1 MFRLHFAYMS
11 PYQVLEYHME
21 FLETFGCIWSS
32 KEVRCALPLGATTL
46 ERRPEVA
53 RSFDETELKTEAGA
67 TSRSDTLRSLP
78 KPRATCWSDLPRS
91 LRVAYMLEFMF
102 SQGPFCHFI
111 MHAFYSENLCFN
123 TLKNHQKPLESHL
136 FESIDQFIIENSVFL
151 SIFPE
156 FLYMIN
162 LKSNMGLRGI
172 MEIINEHSS
181 RHRVCLGL
189 CPSLSSK
196 LDHPRSNP
204 YIHEFS
210 FPIVKKEELCFIN
223 NNGSWYKKEPN
234 FQYNNYQQKSY
245 SNNQQ
250 SGYQPRNNQ
259 QGSYQPQ
266 QNPPPGFNNKGNH
279 SSQQQSNPSTST
291 PQRHLKVAP
300 AGSEVSRATLHGR
313 SRFRR
318 RIKKKSPQSE
328 VSERGRRVAP
338 AGSDIMGATPRS
350 RSRFRRNGAQKLT
363 RSDVLERHLK
373 VAPAQSE
380 VSRATLQGRS
390 RFCRNTTRGNDSG
403 ATSPSDTLTS
413 LPNRSSLFLTTH
425 SPFPFIQSKVKMVKK
440 TKGKLEA
447 EKKEAE
453 RTEFALRGKA
463 LSCEPTGSGTQRTVR
478 QQTLAARKSQE
489 QEKRAGKSVAVP
501 TYEESE
507 TESADEQAPTKKA
520 KMSKG
525 KGVAVDRDRAKTPS
539 VEELYDH
546 LKNGVTWTP
555 TRFADLDLLKEL
567 GLESDIEAM
576 LGHLKMPKLLTMAYP
591 FYKDV
596 TCQFLSSLVV
606 TYHDTAHVRQG
617 WGKITFK
624 VNGREYNMNFK
635 DIGRVMGFQD
645 IEDHSLP
652 KCENLPT
659 ELWKLITGNRHSTG
673 ADKNSHIRHPSVR
686 YLHRLLVH
694 AFYPRKQAG
703 NVTEEDMRLLCPAI
717 RPYAQPGVLPLPSTD
732 IYATFG
738 MVSFFVGRLEHYRDW
753 AWYTTDSRPKM
764 GIGGMITPLLQ
775 FLNVPLG
782 QDAAGP
788 RFIDGTYLRIATY
801 FSGMYGKDYVYHYY
815 LQGKPVEVVLPNR
828 NLTSLEIPGA
838 VSFNIPQEYFLGEHG
853 PLDPIQAASSRRR
866 SVPTQ
871 PDPPVADTSE
881 HIYGPP
887 RYYFKPHDGVLP
899 PGALRDAHDHIGR
912 LQRWNKAQ
920 DRTIAKLKDKCKALS
935 KTVKKQAKTSA
946 KFMKKVADVLTRGGI
961 AGCSSADFA
970 FANTSNPQ
978 PPPPPD
984 ALGFPL
990 TAAQLQRKWR
1000 NPPTQPSTSGNK
1012 SPSLAS
1018 SDSEHEIDE
1027 VESQPWLH
1035 FAYMSPYQVL
1045 EYHMELLETFGCIWS
1060 SKEVRCALPLGATTL
1075 ERRPEVARSFDE
1087 TELKT
1092 EAGATSRSDTLRSLP
1107 KPRATCWSDLPRSL
1121 RVAYMLEFM
1130 FSQGPFCHFIM
1141 HAFYSENLCF
1151 NTLKNHQKPLES
1163 HLFESIDQFIIENSV
1178 FLSIF
1183 PEFLYMIN
1191 LKSNM
1196 GLRGIMEI
1204 INEHSSRHRVCLGLC
1219 PSLRLSDYLHSRCFD
1234 ISQNWFD
1241 NHLYYSICLRS
1252 LENS

>member
-1 MFRLHFAYMS
+1 
-11 PYQVLEYHME
+11 
-21 FLETFGCIWSS
+21 
-32 KEVRCALPLGATTL
+32 
-46 ERRPEVA
+46 
-53 RSFDETELKTEAGA
+53 
-67 TSRSDTLRSLP
+67 
-78 KPRATCWSDLPRS
+78 
-91 LRVAYMLEFMF
+91 
-102 SQGPFCHFI
+102 
-111 MHAFYSENLCFN
+111 
-123 TLKNHQKPLESHL
+123 
-136 FESIDQFIIENSVFL
+136 
-151 SIFPE
+151 
-156 FLYMIN
+156 MIN

-204 YIHEFS
+204 YIHEFF

-291 PQRHLKVAP
+291 PQVSSTDALLKQILESQTRSEKHVGYELKNLP
-300 AGSEVSRATLHGR
+300 SKIDGSYNELNNNRAWERGLTATPQGR
-313 SRFRR
+313 SSWERGFESDTPRSLAFSSSDQE
-318 RIKKKSPQSE
+318 KSPQSE
-328 VSERGRRVAP
+328 VSERGRKVAP

-350 RSRFRRNGAQKLT
+350 RSRFRRNGPQKLT
-363 RSDVLERHLK
+363 RSDVLERHLE

-390 RFCRNTTRGNDSG
+390 RFCRNTTRGNDLG
-403 ATSPSDTLTS
+403 ATFPSDTLTS
-413 LPNRSSLFLTTH
+413 LPNRFSLFLTTH
-425 SPFPFIQSKVKMVKK
+425 SPFPFIQNK
-440 TKGKLEA
+440 
-447 EKKEAE
+447 
-453 RTEFALRGKA
+453 
-463 LSCEPTGSGTQRTVR
+463 PTGSGTQRTVR

-501 TYEESE
+501 THEESE

-546 LKNGVTWTP
+546 LKNGVTWAP

-606 TYHDTAHVRQG
+606 TYHDTTHVRQG

-645 IEDHSLP
+645 LEDHSLP

-753 AWYTTDSRPKM
+753 AWYTTDLRPKM

-782 QDAAGP
+782 KDAAGP

-801 FSGMYGKDYVYHYY
+801 FSGMYGKEYVYHYY

-871 PDPPVADTSE
+871 PDSPVADTSE

-920 DRTIAKLKDKCKALS
+920 DRTIEKLKDKCKALS

-1027 VESQPWLH
+1027 VESQPWYGGSGSASGGIGVPHGVLGDTWRH
-1035 FAYMSPYQVL
+1035 LELKKECLEWSLGEQGMGAASPERRHRVDL
-1045 EYHMELLETFGCIWS
+1045 ITLLERPNQSDREKSLAVS
-1060 SKEVRCALPLGATTL
+1060 SLGDARTSPERPLGATQRGRSSW
-1075 ERRPEVARSFDE
+1075 ERRYGSDREKSLAVSSPGDARTSPERPLAATQRGRS
-1087 TELKT
+1087 
-1092 EAGATSRSDTLRSLP
+1092 
-1107 KPRATCWSDLPRSL
+1107 
-1121 RVAYMLEFM
+1121 
-1130 FSQGPFCHFIM
+1130 
-1141 HAFYSENLCF
+1141 
-1151 NTLKNHQKPLES
+1151 
-1163 HLFESIDQFIIENSV
+1163 
-1178 FLSIF
+1178 
-1183 PEFLYMIN
+1183 
-1191 LKSNM
+1191 
-1196 GLRGIMEI
+1196 
-1204 INEHSSRHRVCLGLC
+1204 
-1219 PSLRLSDYLHSRCFD
+1219 
-1234 ISQNWFD
+1234 
-1241 NHLYYSICLRS
+1241 RS
-1252 LENS
+1252 LERLVGATG

>member
-11 PYQVLEYHME
+11 LYQVLEYHME

-32 KEVRCALPLGATTL
+32 KEVFKVIIGRAAHESDQSGATQSSRSDLPIRATLPERQGGVARVFITRRRENESGATSPERHNQVALISLSERPYQSDMEELLAFSSPRDARTSPERPLAATQRGRSRSL
-46 ERRPEVA
+46 ERLV
-53 RSFDETELKTEAGA
+53 GA
-67 TSRSDTLRSLP
+67 TSRATRRRIIFVLKKTTKNLWKVISL
-78 KPRATCWSDLPRS
+78 
-91 LRVAYMLEFMF
+91 
-102 SQGPFCHFI
+102 
-111 MHAFYSENLCFN
+111 
-123 TLKNHQKPLESHL
+123 
-136 FESIDQFIIENSVFL
+136 
-151 SIFPE
+151 
-156 FLYMIN
+156 
-162 LKSNMGLRGI
+162 
-172 MEIINEHSS
+172 
-181 RHRVCLGL
+181 
-189 CPSLSSK
+189 
-196 LDHPRSNP
+196 
-204 YIHEFS
+204 
-210 FPIVKKEELCFIN
+210 
-223 NNGSWYKKEPN
+223 
-234 FQYNNYQQKSY
+234 
-245 SNNQQ
+245 NQLI
-250 SGYQPRNNQ
+250 
-259 QGSYQPQ
+259 
-266 QNPPPGFNNKGNH
+266 GF
-279 SSQQQSNPSTST
+279 
-291 PQRHLKVAP
+291 RHLKVAP
-300 AGSEVSRATLHGR
+300 AGSEVSRATL
-313 SRFRR
+313 
-318 RIKKKSPQSE
+318 E
-328 VSERGRRVAP
+328 VARLKDVGSKNTLGARARVAP
-338 AGSDIMGATPRS
+338 AGSDVMGAIPRS

-363 RSDVLERHLK
+363 RSDVLERHLE

-390 RFCRNTTRGNDSG
+390 RFCRITTRGNDSG

-413 LPNRSSLFLTTH
+413 LPNRSRPNRTTLNLPPTPATPSLSLSPPLTNSQTLSN
-425 SPFPFIQSKVKMVKK
+425 SPTPKIPKPSQFSPKS
-440 TKGKLEA
+440 TNKGKLEA
-447 EKKEAE
+447 ERQEAE
-453 RTEFALRGKA
+453 SQEFALRGKA
-463 LSCEPTGSGTQRTVR
+463 LACEPTGSGTQRTVR
-478 QQTLAARKSQE
+478 QQTLAARKSKE
-489 QEKRAGKSVAVP
+489 HEKRAGKSVAVP
-501 TYEESE
+501 THEESE
-507 TESADEQAPTKKA
+507 TESEDEQAPTKKA

-617 WGKITFK
+617 WGKIRFK

-645 IEDHSLP
+645 LEDHSLP

-659 ELWKLITGNRHSTG
+659 ELWKLITGNKHSTG

-686 YLHRLLVH
+686 YLHRMLVH

-703 NVTEEDMRLLCPAI
+703 TVTEEDMRLLCPAI

-782 QDAAGP
+782 KDAAGP

-853 PLDPIQAASSRRR
+853 PLDPIQAAPSRRR

-871 PDPPVADTSE
+871 PDSPVADTSE

-920 DRTIAKLKDKCKALS
+920 DRTIEKLKDKCKALS

-1018 SDSEHEIDE
+1018 SDSEDEIDE
-1027 VESQPWLH
+1027 VESQPWYGGSGSASGDFKEKELMLH

-1045 EYHMELLETFGCIWS
+1045 EYHMEFLEHLDAFGAQKGVFKVIIGRARHGSDQSGATPPSRSDPLLERPYQSDREKSLAFHHRRR
-1060 SKEVRCALPLGATTL
+1060 ENEPGATSGATQQVAP
-1075 ERRPEVARSFDE
+1075 RATGKVARVFITRRRE
-1087 TELKT
+1087 NEP
-1092 EAGATSRSDTLRSLP
+1092 GATSRSDTARSLP
-1107 KPRATCWSDLPRSL
+1107 KPGATCRSDGPRSL
-1121 RVAYMLEFM
+1121 RVLFLLELM
-1130 FSQGPFCHFIM
+1130 ISQGPFGHFIM
-1141 HAFYSENLCF
+1141 HPPGGGSSLF
-1151 NTLKNHQKPLES
+1151 LKNHQKPLES
-1163 HLFESIDQFIIENSV
+1163 DLFESIDHSKLDHPRSNPYIHEFS
-1178 FLSIF
+1178 F
-1183 PEFLYMIN
+1183 PIVKKFKN
-1191 LKSNM
+1191 PSKS
-1196 GLRGIMEI
+1196 L
-1204 INEHSSRHRVCLGLC
+1204 VA
-1219 PSLRLSDYLHSRCFD
+1219 LRLSDYLHSRCFD
-1234 ISQNWFD
+1234 IFQNWFD
-1241 NHLYYSICLRS
+1241 NHLYYNICLRS
-1252 LENS
+1252 LENIKS

>member
-32 KEVRCALPLGATTL
+32 KEVFKRHD
-46 ERRPEVA
+46 EVA
-53 RSFDETELKTEAGA
+53 VPYLSERPNRSDVLKSLCL
-67 TSRSDTLRSLP
+67 TSRSDHVG
-78 KPRATCWSDLPRS
+78 ATRSDLSQRHPE
-91 LRVAYMLEFMF
+91 VAPEAQSDVLERLAEVAARRLYARIHVF
-102 SQGPFCHFI
+102 SR
-111 MHAFYSENLCFN
+111 A
-123 TLKNHQKPLESHL
+123 
-136 FESIDQFIIENSVFL
+136 FL
-151 SIFPE
+151 SFHYAPTRRQMIFV
-156 FLYMIN
+156 LRKTTKNLWKVISLNQLIN
-162 LKSNMGLRGI
+162 FVI
-172 MEIINEHSS
+172 EI
-181 RHRVCLGL
+181 L
-189 CPSLSSK
+189 CSFYFISK

-210 FPIVKKEELCFIN
+210 FPIVKKRGL
-223 NNGSWYKKEPN
+223 
-234 FQYNNYQQKSY
+234 
-245 SNNQQ
+245 
-250 SGYQPRNNQ
+250 
-259 QGSYQPQ
+259 
-266 QNPPPGFNNKGNH
+266 
-279 SSQQQSNPSTST
+279 TAT
-291 PQRHLKVAP
+291 PQ
-300 AGSEVSRATLHGR
+300 GR
-313 SRFRR
+313 SSWERGFESDTPWSLAFSSSDQE
-318 RIKKKSPQSE
+318 KSPQSE
-328 VSERGRRVAP
+328 VLERGRRVAP
-338 AGSDIMGATPRS
+338 AGSDIMGAIPRS

-363 RSDVLERHLK
+363 RSDVLERHLE

-413 LPNRSSLFLTTH
+413 LPTRSSFRPCSLFLTTH

-440 TKGKLEA
+440 TKGRLEA
-447 EKKEAE
+447 ERQEAE
-453 RTEFALRGKA
+453 NQEFALRGKA
-463 LSCEPTGSGTQRTVR
+463 LTSEPTGSGTQRTVR
-478 QQTLAARKSQE
+478 QQTLAARKSKE
-489 QEKRAGKSVAVP
+489 HEKRAGKSVAVP
-501 TYEESE
+501 THEEGE
-507 TESADEQAPTKKA
+507 TESDDEPAPTKKA

-546 LKNGVTWTP
+546 LKNGVTWAP
-555 TRFADLDLLKEL
+555 TRFADLNLLKEL
-567 GLESDIEAM
+567 GLDSDIEAM

-645 IEDHSLP
+645 LEDHSLP
-652 KCENLPT
+652 KCENLST
-659 ELWKLITGNRHSTG
+659 ELWKLITGNRHSTWV
-673 ADKNSHIRHPSVR
+673 DKNSHIRHPSVR

-694 AFYPRKQAG
+694 AFYPRKQAD

-717 RPYAQPGVLPLPSTD
+717 RPYTQPGVLPLPSTD

-838 VSFNIPQEYFLGEHG
+838 VSFNIPQECFLGEHG

-920 DRTIAKLKDKCKALS
+920 DRTIAKLKDKYKALS

-984 ALGFPL
+984 ALGFPPHCC
-990 TAAQLQRKWR
+990 AA
-1000 NPPTQPSTSGNK
+1000 S
-1012 SPSLAS
+1012 A
-1018 SDSEHEIDE
+1018 EHEIDE
-1027 VESQPWLH
+1027 VESQPWYGGSGS
-1035 FAYMSPYQVL
+1035 AS
-1045 EYHMELLETFGCIWS
+1045 G
-1060 SKEVRCALPLGATTL
+1060 
-1075 ERRPEVARSFDE
+1075 
-1087 TELKT
+1087 ELKA

-1121 RVAYMLEFM
+1121 RVAYLLEFM

-1141 HAFYSENLCF
+1141 H
-1151 NTLKNHQKPLES
+1151 KNHQKPLES
-1163 HLFESIDQFIIENSV
+1163 HLFESIDQFIIEILCSY
-1178 FLSIF
+1178 LF
-1183 PEFLYMIN
+1183 PVFLYMIN

-1204 INEHSSRHRVCLGLC
+1204 SDSKLDHPRSNPYIHEFSFPIVKKFKN
-1219 PSLRLSDYLHSRCFD
+1219 PSKSLVALRLSDYLHSRCFD

-1241 NHLYYSICLRS
+1241 NHLYYNICLRS